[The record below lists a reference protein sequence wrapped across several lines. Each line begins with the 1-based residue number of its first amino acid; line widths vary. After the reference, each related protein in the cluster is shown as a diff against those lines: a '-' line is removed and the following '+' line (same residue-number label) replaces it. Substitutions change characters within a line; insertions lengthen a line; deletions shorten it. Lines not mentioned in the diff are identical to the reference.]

1 MTFKVSKHDVLNYIK
16 NLILVIFGTAVLAFG
31 TAVFIVPFD
40 LVTGGVSGLA
50 IVLEKIVPFALSIDF
65 YITALTWILFFLGLI
80 FLGRGFAIKT
90 LLSTVFYPILF
101 TLFYNLVEN
110 QSFGGLFVL
119 QNSAYNEIAVLLAAV
134 FGGALVGA
142 GCAITFVAGGS
153 TGGVDVLAFLICKM
167 FQRVKSSYVIFGV
180 DAAIV
185 ICGVFIINDLVLSM
199 LGICSALICA
209 AVIDRVFLGSSSA
222 YVAQIISNN
231 CEEISRGVI
240 EKLDRT
246 TTIVDAK
253 GAYSGEAKKLI
264 IVSFSMREYSDLMNI
279 INHADPSAFMMISKA
294 HENHGEGWTR
304 DKK

>member
-1 MTFKVSKHDVLNYIK
+1 MTLKLSKHDIMKYIK
-16 NLILVIFGTAVLAFG
+16 NLILVFFGTAVLAFG

-50 IVLEKIVPFALSIDF
+50 IVLEKIIPFSLSIDF

-90 LLSTVFYPILF
+90 LLSTVFYPVLF
-101 TLFYNLVEN
+101 SLFYNLVEN
-110 QSFGGLFVL
+110 QSFGGLLVL
-119 QNSAYNEIAVLLAAV
+119 QNSEYNEIAVLLAAV

-153 TGGVDVLAFLICKM
+153 TGGVDILAFLICKV
-167 FQRVKSSYVIFGV
+167 FKRVKSSYVIFGV

-185 ICGVFIINDLVLSM
+185 VCGVFIINDLVLSM
-199 LGICSALICA
+199 LGICSALVCA

-222 YVAQIISNN
+222 YVAQIISDNS
-231 CEEISRGVI
+231 EEISNGVI

-246 TTIVDAK
+246 TTIVDVK
-253 GAYSGEAKKLI
+253 GAYSGESKKLI